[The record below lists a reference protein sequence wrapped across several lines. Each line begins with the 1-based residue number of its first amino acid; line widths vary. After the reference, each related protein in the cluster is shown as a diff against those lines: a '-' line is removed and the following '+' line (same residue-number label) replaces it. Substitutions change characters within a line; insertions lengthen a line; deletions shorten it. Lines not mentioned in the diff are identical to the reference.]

1 MIDKRFI
8 IQIGCGIDQHGHNSD
23 CTKAVIKAIKNAISN
38 NCLTGLSEICGLNE
52 PKDLLQ
58 MKVHVK
64 IGAPFPDKLD
74 HKKVLKA
81 IPFGIK
87 SLEVVKGGMVVHGIM
102 IKELGDVSD
111 QMLVCN
117 AAVTVLIASI

>member
-1 MIDKRFI
+1 MTDKRFI
-8 IQIGCGIDQHGHNSD
+8 IQIGSGTDQHSHNSD
-23 CTKAVIKAIKNAISN
+23 CTKASIKAIKNAISN
-38 NCLTGLSEICGLNE
+38 NCLTGLSEICNLKD
-52 PKDLLQ
+52 PKDLLR

-64 IGAPFPDKLD
+64 IGVPFPDKLD

-87 SLEVVKGGMVVHGIM
+87 SLEVVNGGMVVHGIM

-111 QMLVCN
+111 EILICN
-117 AAVTVLIASI
+117 AAVTVSIASI